1 MQSGSGITRKRV
13 LAVADSVMPMVTVGG
28 FVLLVTGAST
38 ATGSVMLGIAVIYYI
53 ARFWPRRRP

>member
-1 MQSGSGITRKRV
+1 
-13 LAVADSVMPMVTVGG
+13 MVTVGG